1 MGLADLHALI
11 PVLAAAGEKSKT
23 AFYISGGLLALWAVV
38 VSVFGITRPDFPHN
52 ITGSRGVMGVSALL
66 VASTVGLAVATSSSP
81 PKSNEAKASPGGG
94 QAQQVEGTHE
104 IDAHDGLE
112 LLQWQRR
119 VLPVEDAPDGGHAGA
134 ADGDVDGTERL
145 LGHGERGGE
154 AVAGGH
160 VCGEE
165 PGPVTQRRSRLLP
178 RRAGKATTTT
188 PAFLYVRARSTV
200 RSVEPSEP
208 ITISRW
214 SRG

>member
-94 QAQQVEGTHE
+94 QAQAPPPPSGPAPAAGGGAAGGGAAAATLAIASDPTGQLKFDKKSLAAKAGAVKIDFTNSSPVPHNVTIEQNGKALTATQTITQSKASVTAQLKPGTYTFYCSV
-104 IDAHDGLE
+104 DAHR
-112 LLQWQRR
+112 Q
-119 VLPVEDAPDGGHAGA
+119 AGM
-134 ADGDVDGTERL
+134 VGTL
-145 LGHGERGGE
+145 KVG
-154 AVAGGH
+154 
-160 VCGEE
+160 
-165 PGPVTQRRSRLLP
+165 
-178 RRAGKATTTT
+178 
-188 PAFLYVRARSTV
+188 
-200 RSVEPSEP
+200 
-208 ITISRW
+208 
-214 SRG
+214 